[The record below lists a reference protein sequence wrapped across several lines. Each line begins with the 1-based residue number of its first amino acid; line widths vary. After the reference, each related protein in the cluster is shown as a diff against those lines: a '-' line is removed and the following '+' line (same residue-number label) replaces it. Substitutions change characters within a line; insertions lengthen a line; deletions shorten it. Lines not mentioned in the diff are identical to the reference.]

1 MVKFRVGLILG
12 SLGLLGVAAA
22 ALAESGSP
30 AKTVFVEDFEQGLG
44 RWELID
50 PSSWAL
56 EAHGRGKSLS
66 ITQRESQYQ
75 PKVRSPLHIAL
86 VKELK
91 VGDFEITFRVKSTKN
106 TGNHRD
112 CCIFFNYQDPT
123 HFYYVHLGAKPDPAS
138 GQIMIVND
146 KPRSPLTKN
155 EKFVPWTDDWHQV
168 KLVRQLSTGKIA
180 VYFDDFSQPLME
192 VEDRTFGEGR
202 IGLGSF
208 DDMNAFDDI
217 RISVP

>member
-1 MVKFRVGLILG
+1 
-12 SLGLLGVAAA
+12 
-22 ALAESGSP
+22 
-30 AKTVFVEDFEQGLG
+30 
-44 RWELID
+44 
-50 PSSWAL
+50 
-56 EAHGRGKSLS
+56 
-66 ITQRESQYQ
+66 QRESQYQ

-155 EKFVPWTDDWHQV
+155 EKLVPWTDDWHQV
-168 KLVRQLSTGKIA
+168 KLVRQIASGKIA
-180 VYFDDFSQPLME
+180 VYFDDFTQPLME

-208 DDMNAFDDI
+208 D
-217 RISVP
+217 

>member
-1 MVKFRVGLILG
+1 MAKYGVWFILG
-12 SLGLLGVAAA
+12 SLGLLGAVSAAI
-22 ALAESGSP
+22 AESGSS
-30 AKTVFVEDFEQGLG
+30 AQTVFVEDFEHGLG

-50 PSSWAL
+50 ASSWAL
-56 EAHGRGKSLS
+56 QAHGMGQSLS

-138 GQIMIVND
+138 ADWVSGPLNCHEIELA
-146 KPRSPLTKN
+146 KPTIRSAPVANRRCQEIGRRPIRAKG
-155 EKFVPWTDDWHQV
+155 P
-168 KLVRQLSTGKIA
+168 
-180 VYFDDFSQPLME
+180 
-192 VEDRTFGEGR
+192 VETAER
-202 IGLGSF
+202 L
-208 DDMNAFDDI
+208 
-217 RISVP
+217 

>member
-1 MVKFRVGLILG
+1 MAKYGVWFILG
-12 SLGLLGVAAA
+12 SLGLLGAVSAAI
-22 ALAESGSP
+22 AESGSS
-30 AKTVFVEDFEQGLG
+30 AQTVFVEDFEHGLG

-50 PSSWAL
+50 ASSWAL
-56 EAHGRGKSLS
+56 QAHGMGQSLS

-155 EKFVPWTDDWHQV
+155 EKLVPWTDDWHQV
-168 KLVRQLSTGKIA
+168 KLVRQIASGKIA
-180 VYFDDFSQPLME
+180 VYFDDFTQPLME